1 MEEQI
6 SILED
11 IDRRTRQTEKMEEA
25 RIRDKLDREYV
36 NTCKMFGHSPDRLPD
51 GLVVIEQATKYLQD
65 RQKTVYYRCVV
76 GHHKTVSG
84 MMAHL
89 ISAPDE
95 EWPEEPTWQYD
106 KWNKCRWSYPH
117 CMLWTRK
124 EQEYDHETKWA
135 NDD

>member
-1 MEEQI
+1 MAEQI
-6 SILED
+6 SILEE
-11 IDRRTRQTEKMEEA
+11 IDLRTRQTEKMEEA
-25 RIRDKLDREYV
+25 RIRDRLDREYV
-36 NTCKMFGHSPDRLPD
+36 NTCEMFGHSPDRLPD
-51 GLVVIEQATKYLQD
+51 GLVVIEQATKYLQN

-95 EWPEEPTWQYD
+95 DWPEVPSWQYD
-106 KWNKCRWSYPH
+106 KWHKCQWSYPH
-117 CMLWTRK
+117 WALWTRK
-124 EQEYDHETKWA
+124 EPEYDNEIKWA